1 MDFEFI
7 VCDFSVGIE
16 IGVLMVFYFVDEVI
30 IIINLEVFLVCDFD
44 CILGI
49 LVLKLC
55 CVENGEE
62 FIKEYLL
69 LMCYNLGCVSRG
81 DMLSM
86 EDVLEILCIKFV
98 GVILED

>member
-16 IGVLMVFYFVDEVI
+16 IGALMVFYFVDEVI
-30 IIINLEVFLVCDFD
+30 IIINSEVFLVRDFD
-44 CILGI
+44 RILGI
-49 LVLKLC
+49 LASKLRR
-55 CVENGEE
+55 VENGEE

-69 LMCYNLGCVSRG
+69 LTRYNLGRVSRG

-86 EDVLEILCIKFV
+86 EDVLEILRIKFV

>member
-7 VCDFSVGIE
+7 VCDFLVGIE

-69 LMCYNLGCVSRG
+69 LMCYNSGCVSRG